1 MAKIIAITNN
11 KGGVGKTHTTFHLAG
26 ALSDAGERVLVVDLD
41 PQANL
46 SGLFFDQ
53 VPRGTVYDVLV
64 EQIPLIKVIRT
75 TAFAGIDV
83 VPGDTLLEDVGSVLQ
98 HAPDAQIRLDSAIRE
113 RQGEP
118 SPYSA
123 ILFDCP
129 PNLGVATRNAL
140 AAADSV
146 LIPLEADK
154 FSVEGLKRLLDVI
167 EKMRAVNRRLA
178 VEGVLISLYNGRR
191 AIEQTFAE
199 ALSAYPGIGVL
210 PVRIKASSRYREA
223 ITARKPI
230 THYKPA
236 GEYAEAFRQLAR
248 IVAPTVVVEP
258 SPKSKKV
265 PAYADQ
271 H

>member
-1 MAKIIAITNN
+1 MAKIISIVNN

-26 ALSDAGERVLVVDLD
+26 ALSDAGERVLVVDVD

-46 SGLFFDQ
+46 SGLLLDQ

-64 EQIPLIKVIRT
+64 EQIPLQQAT
-75 TAFAGIDV
+75 HETAFSGIDI
-83 VPGDTLLEDVGSVLQ
+83 VPADDRLEDLATVLQ
-98 HAPDAQIRLDSAIRE
+98 HEPDAQIRLDSAIRE
-113 RQGEP
+113 RQGQER
-118 SPYSA
+118 PYSA

-129 PNLGVATRNAL
+129 PNLGIATRNAL
-140 AAADSV
+140 AATDAV

-191 AIEQTFAE
+191 AIEQAFAE

-236 GEYAEAFRQLAR
+236 GEYADAFRQLAS
-248 IVAPTVVVEP
+248 IVMPATVAP
-258 SPKSKKV
+258 SPKRKKV
-265 PAYADQ
+265 LAYADQ

>member
-1 MAKIIAITNN
+1 MAKILAITNN

-46 SGLFFDQ
+46 SGLLLDQ
-53 VPRGTVYDVLV
+53 IQRGTVYDVLV
-64 EQIPLIKVIRT
+64 DQVPLQRAIHP
-75 TAFAGIDV
+75 TAFAGIDI
-83 VPGDTLLEDVGSVLQ
+83 VPADSRLEDVITVLKEE
-98 HAPDAQIRLDSAIRE
+98 ADGQIRLDSAIRE
-113 RQGEP
+113 RQAEAR
-118 SPYSA
+118 PYTT

-129 PNLGVATRNAL
+129 PNLGIATRNAL
-140 AAADSV
+140 ASADGV

-167 EKMRAVNRRLA
+167 EKMRGVNRRLA

-191 AIEQTFAE
+191 AIEQVFAE

-210 PVRIKASSRYREA
+210 AVRIKASSRYREA
-223 ITARKPI
+223 ISARTPI
-230 THYKPA
+230 TRYRPRSEH
-236 GEYAEAFRQLAR
+236 AEAFRQLAR
-248 IVAPTVVVEP
+248 QVVPAVVEP
-258 SPKSKKV
+258 ALNPKTD